1 VVIYKKILP
10 AIALLFMAS
19 CSHEE
24 HFPST
29 SARRYLDMLEISR
42 AMPELVDPRADL
54 VETRY
59 LLIERQEV
67 QADLQLSS
75 NQLSDAQNA
84 LSASSDQIPGLNDFV
99 ADQKAKEEG
108 LPPDARKACIAET
121 NLGVSRILQEFYRE
135 KLAELLLEKQR
146 NRLDQLVI
154 QVHGPVLIVI
164 DDNMATQLGV
174 DSRQME
180 QVKSLLSKTDRDILP
195 LLQRFGRGFIAG
207 YGGSETEESRY
218 REQAD
223 LIARLPE
230 MISKRDRAILQIL
243 TDDQRKKF
251 CDLQGSPLQIAWNPW
266 NILQIPFHKESCFQ
280 KP

>member
-1 VVIYKKILP
+1 VVIYKNIFP

-29 SARRYLDMLEISR
+29 SARRYLDMSEISR
-42 AMPELVDPRADL
+42 AMPKLMDPRADL
-54 VETRY
+54 VTTRY

-75 NQLSDAQNA
+75 NQLRDAQNA
-84 LSASSDQIPGLNDFV
+84 FSASADQIPGLNDFV
-99 ADQKAKEEG
+99 ADQKAREEG
-108 LPPDARKACIAET
+108 LPPDARKAHIAET
-121 NLGVSRILQEFYRE
+121 NRGVSRILNDFERK
-135 KLAELLLEKQR
+135 KLSELLLEKQR

-164 DDNMATQLGV
+164 DDNLATQLGV

-180 QVKSLLSKTDRDILP
+180 QIKSLLRKTDRDILP

-207 YGGSETEESRY
+207 FSPSETEESRQC
-218 REQAD
+218 EQAD
-223 LIARLPE
+223 IIARLPE

-243 TDDQRKKF
+243 TDDQQKKF
-251 CDLQGSPLQIAWNPW
+251 CDLQGPSLQIAWNPW
-266 NILQIPFHKESCFQ
+266 NILQVPFNKESCFQ